1 MYKWIQNVQIVRK
14 VNKMIQSEICSSC
27 KKQLYNGNKSDFCQC
42 LTLEK
47 EGKIIPTIKLDR
59 ILEQLENPPIGTLNF
74 YTDFDLRNALNVN
87 RWIFAV
93 QELDNELRRL
103 VKHGDDEHNEDWM
116 LGIEYARD
124 KLWEYLEDND
134 VNLRDVE

>member
-1 MYKWIQNVQIVRK
+1 MKIVRK

-27 KKQLYNGNKSDFCQC
+27 KKNLYNGNKSDFCQC
-42 LTLEK
+42 MTLEK
-47 EGKIIPTIKLDR
+47 EGEIIPTIELDR

-74 YTDFDLRNALNVN
+74 YTDFDMRNALNVN

-103 VKHGDDEHNEDWM
+103 VKYDDEHSQVW
-116 LGIEYARD
+116 LQGIEHARD
-124 KLWEYLEDND
+124 RLWECLGDNEVSLND
-134 VNLRDVE
+134 VE

>member
-1 MYKWIQNVQIVRK
+1 
-14 VNKMIQSEICSSC
+14 MIQSKISNTNYVRCNAC
-27 KKQLYNGNKSDFCQC
+27 NKNLYNGNKSDFCQC
-42 LTLEK
+42 MTLEK
-47 EGKIIPTIKLDR
+47 EGEIIPTIELDR

-103 VKHGDDEHNEDWM
+103 IKHGEEKHSANWH
-116 LGIEYARD
+116 LGIQYARD
-124 KLWEYLEDND
+124 KLWEYLGDNEVSLND
-134 VNLRDVE
+134 VE